1 MEHVNGGGPQGD
13 VEIFEDAYRGVP
25 LAHNEDV
32 HGHNDGGGIYEERT
46 AQFPR
51 VSWCQLWT
59 PMYEIK
65 EQIIKP
71 LKDEPEESVEVGAN
85 IEIATVSL
93 LDSPP
98 LELLQTSITGIYFLF
113 LPLLIIYSI
122 FL

>member
-13 VEIFEDAYRGVP
+13 VEIIEEAYRGVP

-51 VSWCQLWT
+51 VSC
-59 PMYEIK
+59 
-65 EQIIKP
+65 
-71 LKDEPEESVEVGAN
+71 
-85 IEIATVSL
+85 VS
-93 LDSPP
+93 
-98 LELLQTSITGIYFLF
+98 ELLQTSITGIYFLF